1 MTAIPMLLAL
11 HIETALDTSETDL
24 IRSMARISI
33 GQSLLALGELKEI
46 PVIKRAIP
54 IFEMVLAK
62 KNLYS
67 VPPAMVGDDPSQVSV
82 DELSDQREAGYFLP
96 HDLQGDCTSF
106 LGDLMDFNVLDRWEA
121 GQLDFPGVF

>member
-11 HIETALDTSETDL
+11 HIETALDTSESDL

-33 GQSLLALGELKEI
+33 GQSMLALGELKEI

-67 VPPAMVGDDPSQVSV
+67 VPHATAGDDPSQVPV
-82 DELSDQREAGYFLP
+82 NDLSEQREAGYFLP
-96 HDLQGDCTSF
+96 QDLQGDYTSF
-106 LGDLMDFNVLDRWEA
+106 LGDIMDFNVLDRWE
-121 GQLDFPGVF
+121 GQLDFSGVF